1 MKNDLSATLCD
12 AIEKEWLEHWKE
24 QLGNPNTTPCQVM
37 QTYVEALDITIASL
51 DEGMDSGSGTS
62 TKRANDYGTVPIDAL
77 VRTIL

>member
-1 MKNDLSATLCD
+1 
-12 AIEKEWLEHWKE
+12 
-24 QLGNPNTTPCQVM
+24 M
-37 QTYVEALDITIASL
+37 QTYVEALDITIAGL